1 MSISST
7 IHSSQEAEAIQ
18 MSIKGGM
25 DKQNVVYI
33 INTMEYYSSI
43 REEILVH
50 AIPQM
55 KNLEDIIISQI
66 NQSQKVQ
73 YGMIL

>member
-1 MSISST
+1 MST
-7 IHSSQEAEAIQ
+7 
-18 MSIKGGM
+18 KGGM
-25 DKQNVVYI
+25 DKQNVVYFI
-33 INTMEYYSSI
+33 HTMEYYSSI
-43 REEILVH
+43 RKEILEH

-55 KNLEDIIISQI
+55 NLEDIIISQI

>member
-18 MSIKGGM
+18 MSTKGGM
-25 DKQNVVYI
+25 DKQDVVYI

>member
-18 MSIKGGM
+18 MSTKGGM
-25 DKQNVVYI
+25 DKQDVEYI

-55 KNLEDIIISQI
+55 KNLEDIILSQI

>member
-7 IHSSQEAEAIQ
+7 IHNSQEVEAIQ
-18 MSIKGGM
+18 MSTKGGM
-25 DKQNVVYI
+25 DKQNVVYFI
-33 INTMEYYSSI
+33 HTMEYYSSI
-43 REEILVH
+43 RKEILEH

-55 KNLEDIIISQI
+55 NLEDIIISQI

>member
-25 DKQNVVYI
+25 DKQDVVYI